1 MNFDRQNIV
10 TNLHRP
16 TIEGEKR
23 HRAPNLPFSTW
34 RVFLRTYLS
43 KCYEEYYRA
52 VEELL
57 VVEEERCV
65 TVTGTPG
72 IGKSIFY
79 AYFFDKFWWVHRVEW
94 IVIAASHERDNH
106 LNGLAFFDNDGGTMT
121 YPWSDDKT
129 LSNVLNALTTRL
141 AKQRKEDEGKRDVDK
156 QKKVFFLCDE
166 PPPARREQMVVF
178 VRSNEDWMQKVVK
191 DDCCLFMP
199 MWTPDELQKAALV
212 LNFALDDAVIDQRY
226 SICGGVARQ
235 CLTLWEKSVV
245 HAKDRMLE
253 AIAEITNGDDLQNL
267 IWGR

>member
-166 PPPARREQMVVF
+166 PPPARREQMVVDP
-178 VRSNEDWMQKVVK
+178 R
-191 DDCCLFMP
+191 
-199 MWTPDELQKAALV
+199 KA
-212 LNFALDDAVIDQRY
+212 
-226 SICGGVARQ
+226 
-235 CLTLWEKSVV
+235 EKSPPSSDVDV
-245 HAKDRMLE
+245 MVLTRAQQAARE
-253 AIAEITNGDDLQNL
+253 AAGVFDEDMENTESVEPEDVAETSETAMVAHVEEAPSGCDQ
-267 IWGR
+267 